1 MADYMLSTRRNGLKK
16 LFI

>member
-16 LFI
+16 LVI